1 MNISEDKLGTTKN
14 VQDSSKNPG
23 EQDDKKISPLEK
35 SDSIISNDNLKA
47 YGESGRDNNP
57 EKGKEWKKKTRYT
70 WKIVHMEFDTDDDVA
85 EQSKNTNDVKTEVK
99 VRVRKRW
106 YIIMNLVAT
115 KRKESTLIQII

>member
-1 MNISEDKLGTTKN
+1 
-14 VQDSSKNPG
+14 
-23 EQDDKKISPLEK
+23 
-35 SDSIISNDNLKA
+35 
-47 YGESGRDNNP
+47 
-57 EKGKEWKKKTRYT
+57 
-70 WKIVHMEFDTDDDVA
+70 MEFDTDDEVA